1 MSAPSADAL
10 EASPSAQ
17 PQPPS
22 EPVIRTVRR
31 PAADRSRKLHVGH
44 FAFMRAVVQGIPL
57 LDAWQRYLPNETRLG
72 AKTSA
77 AAGRFVDR
85 PDERL
90 VQHTVERIR
99 EEFAAL
105 SRREHEPGTARLLEF
120 DFRRLLDPGP
130 ALPSLEDFAV
140 ERQLEDLSQAE
151 QTAAYEERYRADLAR
166 ARRRGRLM
174 QRQLEALKWLE
185 GLVAQPPRAG
195 DAVVSWLATSLGGHL
210 QVADIFTI
218 AQLID
223 RINGIGRRWY
233 SGINGIGA
241 VKARRI
247 EAWLNEHEATIGR
260 GLGAHIERPRSA
272 LFQHELERIVQPAAD
287 IRPLEKFSPPAELD
301 GRLGLYRRPQAQCLI
316 QASND
321 YQAVL
326 AWLRMK
332 AGLTEEQ
339 KRRLKERRRQRD
351 TGVEQPLGWL
361 QLLSHTQRSYRKEA
375 ERFMLWVIV
384 QKGKAL
390 SSVSAEDCAE
400 YRDFLADPQPR
411 SRWCGERARER
422 WSPLWRP
429 FEGPLKPSA
438 QRQAVSILANLY
450 AFLSEQNYLMGNPWR
465 AVTPPRVAEPSID
478 VGRSLTQGQWQ
489 FAEELAAE
497 DVADALDGASE
508 TSKAAG
514 ESGTARVWEPQAL
527 LALRLQFTLELLYAT
542 GLRREEAVAARVD
555 ELRYVSF
562 PVGDGEPVQGWTLR
576 VLGKG
581 QKLREVPVPDP
592 VVERLKAYL
601 AARGLHSEPDDLG
614 NRGAYLLGRHE
625 DLVGRVGGQVT
636 SGGVGLG
643 IAVRPARPA
652 DPREGIGAEAL
663 YAHLKRF
670 FERCARK
677 LRRADDVP
685 GAERF
690 TKVSTHWLR
699 HTHASHAIA
708 TGMPLEIAQ
717 QNLGH
722 ASLNTTTVYVTTEA
736 KRRMQAV
743 SDFWGKRRAAR

>member
-1 MSAPSADAL
+1 MSAPSAAAL
-10 EASPSAQ
+10 DASPNAQ

-22 EPVIRTVRR
+22 EPVIRAVRR
-31 PAADRSRKLHVGH
+31 PVADRSRKLHVGH

-90 VQHTVERIR
+90 VQHTVEWIR
-99 EEFAAL
+99 EEFAVL
-105 SRREHEPGTARLLEF
+105 SRREHKPGTARLLEF
-120 DFRRLLDPGP
+120 DFRKLLDPGP
-130 ALPSLEDFAV
+130 PLPSLEDFAV
-140 ERQLEDLSQAE
+140 EHQLEDLSQAE

-195 DAVVSWLATSLGGHL
+195 DAIVSWLATSLGTHL
-210 QVADIFTI
+210 QAVDIFTVS
-218 AQLID
+218 QLID

-247 EAWLNEHEATIGR
+247 EAWLNEHEPTIGR

-301 GRLGLYRRPQAQCLI
+301 GRQGLYRRPQAQCLI
-316 QASND
+316 QAGND

-384 QKGKAL
+384 QKGKAM

-411 SRWCGERARER
+411 SRWCGERSRER

-450 AFLSEQNYLMGNPWR
+450 AFLAEQNYLMGNPWR
-465 AVTPPRVAEPSID
+465 AVTPPRVAGPSID
-478 VGRSLTQGQWQ
+478 VGRSLTQAQRQ

-497 DVADALDGASE
+497 DVADVMDEVSQ
-508 TSKAAG
+508 AAG
-514 ESGTARVWEPQAL
+514 EGGALAPRAL

-555 ELRYVSF
+555 DLRYVSF

-576 VLGKG
+576 VVGKG

-601 AARGLHSEPDDLG
+601 AARRLHPEPDDLG
-614 NRGAYLLGRHE
+614 NRGAYLLGKHE
-625 DLVGRVGGQVT
+625 DLVGAAGGRVANRGFGTNV
-636 SGGVGLG
+636 
-643 IAVRPARPA
+643 AVLQARPA
-652 DPREGIGAEAL
+652 DLREGIGAEAL

-677 LRRADDVP
+677 LRRSDDVQ

-690 TKVSTHWLR
+690 AKASTHWLR